1 LQSGET
7 ETCNES
13 PFMRL
18 AIYFFIILSL
28 FAANTPAQN
37 WVPDLGNGKYKN
49 PVLFADYSDPD
60 VIRVGE
66 DFYMVASSFNCMPGI
81 PVLHSKDLVNWK
93 IIGHVYERLP
103 FEKYDKPVHGH
114 GSWASSIRYHNG
126 MFYVYFC
133 TPHEGLF
140 MASAKDPAGL
150 WKLHHIVDVE
160 LWEDPCPLWDD
171 DGNAYLVRSK
181 LRADILYLHRMS
193 EDGKKILD
201 NGTVIFHDEEKQPTI
216 EGPKFLKKDEYYY
229 ILAPAG
235 GVPTGWQTVLRSKE
249 IYGPYED
256 KIVLHKSRTEI
267 NGPHQG
273 GLVELKSGQWW
284 FMHFQD
290 KGPYG
295 RIVHLQPVQ
304 WKDGW
309 PLMGDDTDNDGIG
322 EPVME
327 WDKPDV
333 GQSFPISIPQTTD
346 EFDSNE
352 LGLQWQWHANPHK
365 EWYSLTKNPGHLR
378 LYAVKNLTQNGNLWF
393 VPNLLLQKFPAPS
406 FTVTTKINFNPD
418 LTNEKSG
425 LVVMGRQWAFL
436 GLTKTKDGLQL
447 GMFEGTYFQGYDKTQ
462 QIESVDV
469 QQESCFLKVMVN
481 DRAECTFLY
490 SLTGDDFKTIG
501 REFEARPGTW
511 IGAKVGLFCV
521 NPNIKNSNGYADFD
535 WFRFE

>member
-1 LQSGET
+1 
-7 ETCNES
+7 
-13 PFMRL
+13 MRL
-18 AIYFFIILSL
+18 GIRCFIILLL
-28 FAANTPAQN
+28 FGTNTSAQN

-60 VIRVGE
+60 VIRVND

-81 PVLHSKDLVNWK
+81 PVLHSKDLVNWR

-114 GSWASSIRYHNG
+114 GSWAPSIRFHNG

-140 MASAKDPAGL
+140 MATAKNPAGP
-150 WKLHHIVDVE
+150 WQLHHVVDVE
-160 LWEDPCPLWDD
+160 LWEDPCPFWDD

-193 EDGKKILD
+193 KDGRKLLD
-201 NGTVIFHDEEKQPTI
+201 NGTVIFHDVNKQPII
-216 EGPKFLKKDEYYY
+216 EGPKFLKKDGYYY

-235 GVPTGWQTVLRSKE
+235 GVPTGWQAVLRSKE

-256 KIVLHKSRTEI
+256 KIVLHQGDTEI

-290 KGPYG
+290 RGIYG
-295 RIVHLQPVQ
+295 RIVHLQPVR

-309 PLMGDDTDNDGIG
+309 PIIGQDKNNDGIG

-327 WDKPDV
+327 WEKPDI
-333 GQSFPISIPQTTD
+333 GQSFPVSVPQTTD
-346 EFDSNE
+346 EFDSDE
-352 LGLQWQWHANPHK
+352 FALQWQWHANPRK
-365 EWYSLTKNPGHLR
+365 NWFSLTENPGHIR

-418 LTNEKSG
+418 LIGERSG
-425 LVVMGRQWAFL
+425 LVVMGKQWAFL
-436 GLTKTKDGLQL
+436 ALAKTKSGLQL
-447 GMFEGTYFQGYDKTQ
+447 GMFEGTYFQGYDKTE
-462 QIESVDV
+462 QIESADIKNDK
-469 QQESCFLKVMVN
+469 CFLRVHIN
-481 DRAECTFLY
+481 DRAVCTFSY
-490 SLTGDDFKTIG
+490 SLTGEDYKNIG
-501 REFEARPGTW
+501 KEFEATPGTW

-521 NPNIKNSNGYADFD
+521 NPNIEDSKGYADFE

>member
-1 LQSGET
+1 V
-7 ETCNES
+7 
-13 PFMRL
+13 RL
-18 AIYFFIILSL
+18 TICFFIILSL
-28 FAANTPAQN
+28 FTASTPAQN

-60 VIRVGE
+60 VIRVDD

-81 PVLHSKDLVNWK
+81 PVLHSKDMVNWK

-103 FEKYDKPVHGH
+103 FEKYNKPVHGH
-114 GSWASSIRYHNG
+114 GSWAPSIRYHNK

-140 MASAKDPAGL
+140 MARAKNPAGP
-150 WKLHHIVDVE
+150 WQLHHVVDVE

-171 DGNAYLVRSK
+171 DGNVYLVRSK

-193 EDGKKILD
+193 EDGEEILD
-201 NGTVIFHDEEKQPTI
+201 NGTFIFHDEQKQPTI
-216 EGPKFLKKDEYYY
+216 EGPKFLKKEGYYY

-256 KIVLHKSRTEI
+256 KIVLHKGRTEI

-290 KGPYG
+290 RGPYG
-295 RIVHLQPVQ
+295 RIVHLQPVR

-309 PLMGDDTDNDGIG
+309 PLMGDDIDNDDMG

-327 WDKPDV
+327 WEKPDV
-333 GQSFPISIPQTTD
+333 GQSFPVSVPQTSD

-352 LGLQWQWHANPHK
+352 LGLQWQWHANPRK
-365 EWYSLTKNPGHLR
+365 EWFSLTKNPGNIR

-406 FTVTTKINFNPD
+406 FTVTTKISFNP
-418 LTNEKSG
+418 EMVGERSG

-436 GLTKTKDGLQL
+436 ALTKTKDGLQL

-462 QIESVDV
+462 LIESVNIEQNV
-469 QQESCFLKVMVN
+469 CFLKVHVN
-481 DRAECTFLY
+481 DSAVCTFSY
-490 SLTGDDFKTIG
+490 SLEGDDYKNIG
-501 REFEARPGTW
+501 KEFEAKPGTW
-511 IGAKVGLFCV
+511 IGAKVGLFSV
-521 NPNIKNSNGYADFD
+521 NPNIKNSSGYADFD
-535 WFRFE
+535 CFRLE

>member
-1 LQSGET
+1 LVIR
-7 ETCNES
+7 C
-13 PFMRL
+13 
-18 AIYFFIILSL
+18 FIILFIFGTYAS
-28 FAANTPAQN
+28 AQD

-81 PVLHSKDLVNWK
+81 PVLHSKDMVNWK

-114 GSWASSIRYHNG
+114 GSWAPSIRYHNK

-140 MASAKDPAGL
+140 MASTKDPAGP
-150 WKLHHIVDVE
+150 WRLHHVVDVE

-193 EDGKKILD
+193 KDGKKILD

-216 EGPKFLKKDEYYY
+216 EGPKFLKKDGYYY

-256 KIVLHKSRTEI
+256 KIVLHKGQTEI

-290 KGPYG
+290 RGTYG
-295 RIVHLQPVQ
+295 RIVHLQPVR

-309 PLMGDDTDNDGIG
+309 PLMGDDIDNDGLG

-327 WDKPDV
+327 WEKPDI
-333 GQSFPISIPQTTD
+333 GRSFPVSVPQTTD
-346 EFDSNE
+346 EFNANK
-352 LGLQWQWHANPHK
+352 LGLQWQWHANPCK
-365 EWYSLTKNPGHLR
+365 EWFSLTKNPGHIR
-378 LYAVKNLTQNGNLWF
+378 LHAVKNLTQNGNLWF

-406 FTVTTKINFNPD
+406 FTVTTKINFNP
-418 LTNEKSG
+418 EMVGERSG

-436 GLTKTKDGLQL
+436 VLTKTKDGLQL
-447 GMFEGTYFQGYDKTQ
+447 GMFEGTYFQGNDQTKL
-462 QIESVDV
+462 IESTDI
-469 QQESCFLKVMVN
+469 QQDSCFLKVQVN
-481 DRAECTFLY
+481 SNAACTFSY
-490 SLTGDDFKTIG
+490 SLTGDDYKNIG
-501 REFEARPGTW
+501 SEFEAKPGTW
-511 IGAKVGLFCV
+511 IGAKVGLFNV
-521 NPNIKNSNGYADFD
+521 NPNIQDSKGYADFD